1 MNDIESDF
9 NHRIDAGYKAYQREL
24 KDMGNAEL
32 IEKAKDIA
40 AMQNLYETLKQH
52 EPSLAQMEY
61 LLIFKNPLEI
71 IYDEF
76 IVSPSDVADDV
87 EYVLWH
93 IADKQDAD
101 ELYELDDGKNE
112 PENDGEVEM

>member
-1 MNDIESDF
+1 MKDVKSEF
-9 NHRIDAGYKAYQREL
+9 NRRIDAGYKAYRREL
-24 KDMGNAEL
+24 KDMGNSEL

-61 LLIFKNPLEI
+61 LLKFKNPLEI

-76 IVSPSDVADDV
+76 IVSPSDIADDV
-87 EYVLWH
+87 EYVLWN
-93 IADKQDAD
+93 IADKQDAE
-101 ELYELDDGKNE
+101 ELYELVEGNGE
-112 PENDGEVEM
+112 PENDGEMEM